1 MLPFFREKRRGLKWI
16 LWLVIIGLGVGMMGL
31 FVDTPGTSSG
41 ISSAHAAEVA
51 DFVITSSEFRRHY
64 VQLYEAYRRVYKLD
78 RQDTSVIKQLRL
90 EQQALDQLVAEYAT
104 FHEAREMGIT
114 VTSDEIV
121 RFITKTPVF
130 QENGNFIGVDRYRA
144 ILRANNWA
152 PQEFEDS
159 IRRQLAQEKLRRILT
174 DGIFPTPGEI
184 RREFLKRNQEVKLR
198 YVAFDP
204 EELAPGD
211 VEEEKLK
218 EYFDERQENYRVGEQ
233 RRIRYVSVGVDPEN
247 ATVSEEQIRDRMD
260 RVTDTDQARVSHILV
275 SVRSPDDE
283 PAARAK
289 AQGLLQQLRS
299 GANFA
304 QLARE
309 HSEDPVSAAAGGD
322 LGFFGRDKMMPEFEK
337 AAFALKPGEL
347 SDLVVTPFGYHII
360 LGAFNP
366 QHHDGDARRPI
377 AEYEA
382 RRQEAENQA
391 KDLAAEISGDLA
403 EDPDLARAASSRGL
417 AVEESDYFELGGFIP
432 GLSVQND
439 FNQKIFDLQE
449 NQSLEPYEA
458 AGSYLVA
465 QLMEIRP
472 GHMPAFEETRAKVL
486 ADYRSTQGDESAREN
501 AFAMHQ
507 AIGGGGEF
515 RKLAQER
522 ELAVMTTPFFK
533 RGATIDENLRFSPQV
548 HDHAFRL
555 ETGEVAPPVLVT
567 GKYFVFQLAEKTGLD
582 QEKFE
587 REKSQL
593 EKELTEKK
601 RTDYF
606 NAYVEGTLERL
617 RGDDAITIN
626 QEMVDAITG

>member
-41 ISSAHAAEVA
+41 VSSAHAAEVA
-51 DFVITSSEFRRHY
+51 DFVITSSELRRHY
-64 VQLYEAYRRVYKLD
+64 IQLVDAYRRVYNLD
-78 RQDTSVIKQLRL
+78 RQDPTLFKQLRL
-90 EQQALDQLVAEYAT
+90 NQQALDQLVAEYAT
-104 FHEAREMGIT
+104 FHEARQMGIA

-130 QENGNFIGVDRYRA
+130 QENGNFIGVERYRA

-184 RREFLKRNQEVKLR
+184 RREFLSRNQEVKLR
-198 YVAFDP
+198 YVTFDP
-204 EELAPGD
+204 EQLAPAD

-233 RRIRYVSVGVDPEN
+233 RRVRYVSVGIDPEN
-247 ATVSEEQIRDRMD
+247 VSVSEEQIRDQME
-260 RVTDTDQARVSHILV
+260 RVTDTDQARVSHILITV
-275 SVRSPDDE
+275 GSPDEE

-289 AQGLLQQLRS
+289 AQSLLQQLRS
-299 GANFA
+299 GADFA
-304 QLARE
+304 QLARV
-309 HSEDPVSAAAGGD
+309 HSGDPVSAAAGGD
-322 LGFFGRDKMMPEFEK
+322 LGFFGRGRMMPEFEK

-366 QHHDGDARRPI
+366 EHHDGDDRQPI

-382 RRQEAENQA
+382 RQQQAENQA
-391 KDLAAEISGDLA
+391 KELAAEISGELA
-403 EDPDLARAASSRGL
+403 ADPDLAKAASARSL

-432 GLSVQND
+432 GLSVKND

-449 NQSLEPYEA
+449 NQSLEPYQA

-472 GHMPAFEETRAKVL
+472 AHMPPFEEIREKVL
-486 ADYRSTQGDESAREN
+486 SDYRSTQGDDSAREN

-507 AIGGGGEF
+507 AIQGGGEF
-515 RKLAQER
+515 QKLTNER
-522 ELAVMTTPFFK
+522 DLQVMTTPFFK

-555 ETGEVAPPVLVT
+555 DTGEVATPVLVA
-567 GKYFVFQLAEKTGLD
+567 GKYVLFQVAEKTELD

-587 REKSQL
+587 LEKSQL

-601 RTDYF
+601 RADYF
-606 NAYVEGTLERL
+606 NSYVEGTLERL
-617 RGDDAITIN
+617 RNDDAITIN
-626 QEMVDAITG
+626 QEMVDALTG

>member
-16 LWLVIIGLGVGMMGL
+16 LWLVIVGLGVGMLGL
-31 FVDTPGTSSG
+31 FVDAPGPSSG
-41 ISSAHAAEVA
+41 VSSAHAAEVA
-51 DFVITSSEFRRHY
+51 DFVISSGEFRRHY
-64 VQLYEAYRRVYKLD
+64 IQLVDAYRRVYKLD
-78 RQDTSVIKQLRL
+78 RQDPAIIKQLRL
-90 EQQALDQLVAEYAT
+90 GQQALDQLVAEYAT
-104 FHEAREMGIT
+104 FHEARQMGIA

-159 IRRQLAQEKLRRILT
+159 IRRQIAREKLRRILT

-184 RREFLKRNQEVKLR
+184 RREFLNRNQEVKLR
-198 YVAFDP
+198 YVTFDP
-204 EELAPGD
+204 EELSPVD
-211 VEEEKLK
+211 VADEELK
-218 EYFDERQENYRVGEQ
+218 AYFDERQENYRIGEQ
-233 RRIRYVSVGVDPEN
+233 RRIRYVSVPVDPEN
-247 ATVSEEQIRDRMD
+247 VNVSEEQIRDRMD
-260 RVTDTDQARVSHILV
+260 RVTDTDQVRVSHILV
-275 SVRSPDDE
+275 SVGSPDEE

-289 AQGLLQQLRS
+289 AQNLLQQLRS
-299 GANFA
+299 GADFA

-347 SDLVVTPFGYHII
+347 SDLVITPFGYHII
-360 LGAFNP
+360 RGTFNP
-366 QHHDGDARRPI
+366 GHHDGDARRPI

-382 RRQEAENQA
+382 RQQEAESRA
-391 KDLAAEISGDLA
+391 RELATQISGALA
-403 EDPDLARAASSRGL
+403 EDPDLAKAASARGL
-417 AVEESDYFELGGFIP
+417 PVEESDYFELGGFIP
-432 GLSVQND
+432 GLSVKND
-439 FNQKIFDLQE
+439 FNQEVFDLQE
-449 NQSLEPYEA
+449 NQSLEPYDA
-458 AGSYLVA
+458 SGSFLVA

-472 GHMPAFEETRAKVL
+472 THMPPFEEIRDKVRS
-486 ADYRSTQGDESAREN
+486 DYRSNQGDESAREN
-501 AFAMHQ
+501 AFALHKTIQ
-507 AIGGGGEF
+507 DGSEF
-515 RKLAQER
+515 QKLAQER
-522 ELAVMTTPFFK
+522 ELQVMTTPFFK

-555 ETGEVAPPVLVT
+555 KTGEVAPPVLVT
-567 GKYFVFQLAEKTGLD
+567 GKYFVFQVAEKTELD

-587 REKSQL
+587 GEKSRL

-601 RTDYF
+601 RADYF

-617 RGDDAITIN
+617 RGADAITIN
-626 QEMVDAITG
+626 QEMVDAMTG

>member
-184 RREFLKRNQEVKLR
+184 RREFLQRNQEVKLR

-275 SVRSPDDE
+275 SVRSPDEE

-299 GANFA
+299 GADFA
-304 QLARE
+304 QLAR
-309 HSEDPVSAAAGGD
+309 
-322 LGFFGRDKMMPEFEK
+322 
-337 AAFALKPGEL
+337 
-347 SDLVVTPFGYHII
+347 
-360 LGAFNP
+360 
-366 QHHDGDARRPI
+366 
-377 AEYEA
+377 
-382 RRQEAENQA
+382 
-391 KDLAAEISGDLA
+391 
-403 EDPDLARAASSRGL
+403 
-417 AVEESDYFELGGFIP
+417 
-432 GLSVQND
+432 
-439 FNQKIFDLQE
+439 
-449 NQSLEPYEA
+449 
-458 AGSYLVA
+458 
-465 QLMEIRP
+465 
-472 GHMPAFEETRAKVL
+472 
-486 ADYRSTQGDESAREN
+486 
-501 AFAMHQ
+501 
-507 AIGGGGEF
+507 
-515 RKLAQER
+515 
-522 ELAVMTTPFFK
+522 
-533 RGATIDENLRFSPQV
+533 
-548 HDHAFRL
+548 
-555 ETGEVAPPVLVT
+555 
-567 GKYFVFQLAEKTGLD
+567 
-582 QEKFE
+582 
-587 REKSQL
+587 
-593 EKELTEKK
+593 
-601 RTDYF
+601 
-606 NAYVEGTLERL
+606 
-617 RGDDAITIN
+617 
-626 QEMVDAITG
+626 